1 MPPCKTP
8 TLLMRPFFL
17 KYCLHLGHFRDK
29 KKTRAKEARR
39 LLRKA
44 APKHRAAVLP
54 LLAHDSQLRLAFY
67 LPSFLRPVSCW
78 PHHGRRDS
86 VAGDGNQ
93 SLPDACLLPALP
105 PFG

>member
-29 KKTRAKEARR
+29 KKHVQRKRAGFSGRR
-39 LLRKA
+39 
-44 APKHRAAVLP
+44 PKHRAAVLP
-54 LLAHDSQLRLAFY
+54 LLAHDSQLRLALY
-67 LPSFLRPVSCW
+67 LPSFLRPVSCR

-86 VAGDGNQ
+86 VVGNRNQ
-93 SLPDACLLPALP
+93 FLPDACLLPALP

>member
-29 KKTRAKEARR
+29 KTRAKEARR

-44 APKHRAAVLP
+44 ARSTVRRSFRSLLTILSFVLHFTCP
-54 LLAHDSQLRLAFY
+54 RFSV
-67 LPSFLRPVSCW
+67 PSHVGPITDE
-78 PHHGRRDS
+78 GT
-86 VAGDGNQ
+86 A
-93 SLPDACLLPALP
+93 
-105 PFG
+105 

>member
-29 KKTRAKEARR
+29 KKNTCKGSAPASPGGG
-39 LLRKA
+39 
-44 APKHRAAVLP
+44 PKHRAAVLP
-54 LLAHDSQLRLAFY
+54 LLAHDSQLRLALY
-67 LPSFLRPVSCW
+67 LPSFLRPVSCR